1 MRLDKFV
8 DNKRGNDE
16 HIDEMTKILK
26 RDCSKYLNHVGE
38 YCYKNG
44 WVYRAVKEVS
54 REGTLLKK
62 KSYLDVGRNTRLSGL
77 YIQELFNN
85 AGNKAFGWNI
95 RDGVSTGTDPLLLG
109 VFGQVKIF
117 LPIGNYEFVWE
128 PRVYDFNQNLFD
140 RIREFLLA
148 QEEINSWMTLYKRWY
163 KSRAEAEECQ
173 RILQPVIDE
182 FVKANFTDK
191 NLQAAIKGRGEIDFK
206 CTSYYLVLDEDVFYE
221 AYNRGWG

>member
-26 RDCSKYLNHVGE
+26 RDCSKYLNHVGD

-44 WVYRAVKEVS
+44 WIYRAVKINYDDDWKPNYPS
-54 REGTLLKK
+54 DNTNNGLLKK

-95 RDGVSTGTDPLLLG
+95 RDGVSTGTDILMLG
-109 VFGQVKIF
+109 VFGQSKIF
-117 LPIGNYEFVWE
+117 LPIGDYEFVWE
-128 PRVYDFNQNLFD
+128 PRVYDFNQKLFG

-163 KSRAEAEECQ
+163 KSRA
-173 RILQPVIDE
+173 
-182 FVKANFTDK
+182 
-191 NLQAAIKGRGEIDFK
+191 
-206 CTSYYLVLDEDVFYE
+206 
-221 AYNRGWG
+221 